1 MRILITSVRGKTG
14 SALADRLAPRDD
26 VELLGGSTDP
36 ARVTRD
42 GVVPVELSWDRPDGW
57 ARASAGVDA
66 VFVVVPLRADAPELV
81 AAFLATTS
89 ASTHVVLLSER
100 DPEQSGQQGWSARVE
115 QAVRASGRSWTLL
128 RPGWFMQVMTDP
140 RFLRDQIADGELAF
154 PHAQAPVAWTDVR
167 DIAEVAE
174 LALLDPEHAGKTYEL
189 SGPQAV
195 PHSRTAELL
204 SAALDRPVV
213 YTELGAEEAL
223 DGLTGF
229 ERDLTALTYER
240 VRAGHF
246 AVVTDDV
253 PRLTGR
259 PARPLE
265 AFLADAAAAGA
276 WSGR

>member
-14 SALADRLAPRDD
+14 SALADRLVRHDD

-36 ARVTRD
+36 ARVTRS
-42 GVVPVELSWDRPDGW
+42 GVVPVELSWDRPDRW
-57 ARASAGVDA
+57 ARATADVEA

-89 ASTHVVLLSER
+89 PSAHAVLLSER
-100 DPEQSGQQGWSARVE
+100 DPEQSGPQGWSARVE
-115 QAVRASGRSWTLL
+115 QAVRASGRSWTVL

-140 RFLRDQIADGELAF
+140 RFLRDQIAGGELAF
-154 PHAQAPVAWTDVR
+154 PHAEAPLAWIDVR

-174 LALLDPEHAGKTYEL
+174 LALLDRSHSGRTYEL

-195 PHSRTAELL
+195 LHSRTAELL
-204 SAALDRPVV
+204 STALDRPVV

-253 PRLTGR
+253 PRLMGR

-265 AFLADAAAAGA
+265 AFLADAAAAGV
-276 WSGR
+276 WSGA

>member
-57 ARASAGVDA
+57 APATTDVDA

-81 AAFLATTS
+81 AEFLATAS
-89 ASTHVVLLSER
+89 PSTHVVLLSER
-100 DPEQSGQQGWSARVE
+100 DPEQSGPQGWSARVE

-140 RFLRDQIADGELAF
+140 RFLRDQIAEGELAF

-174 LALLDPEHAGKTYEL
+174 LALLDREHAGRTYEL

-195 PHSRTAELL
+195 LHSRTAELL
-204 SAALDRPVV
+204 SAALGRPVV
-213 YTELGAEEAL
+213 YTELGADEAL

-259 PARPLE
+259 PARSVE
-265 AFLADAAAAGA
+265 AFVADAAAAGV
-276 WSGR
+276 WSRP